1 MENLNTNNKVFEK
14 GNQFLMNTY
23 SRQNVVFVKAKMQ
36 YLWDIEGKKYID
48 FTSGYG
54 CLNVGH
60 TNNYVVKALKRQ
72 VEKIIQPS
80 NVFYNLPQ
88 VELAEL
94 LCKITGFGQKV
105 FFANSG
111 AEAIEG
117 SIKLARKYS
126 TDKYNK
132 ERYEI
137 ISFYNSFHGRT
148 FGALSATAQFQ
159 KQNIFEPLLM
169 GFRYAEFNNMDSV
182 NNIINKNTC
191 AILVEPIQGEGGIN
205 VADNSFLKDLRK
217 LCSDND
223 ILFILDEVQT
233 GFGRTGELFAFQNY
247 NVVPDILVL
256 AKSLGGGMPIGAI
269 VSTDEISS
277 AFTPG
282 THGSTFGGNAASCA
296 AGVSVVN
303 YLLTNNLPGNA
314 KKLGDY
320 LFKKLF
326 KLKNKYKIIKEVRGM
341 GLMVGVEFTKPIASD
356 LVNSGLKNGIVLNKI
371 SDFTIRL
378 LPPLVITKKNINY
391 FINFLDNYLKEFKDD
406 SQEN

>member
-1 MENLNTNNKVFEK
+1 M
-14 GNQFLMNTY
+14 
-23 SRQNVVFVKAKMQ
+23 VKS
-36 YLWDIEGKKYID
+36 I
-48 FTSGYG
+48 
-54 CLNVGH
+54 
-60 TNNYVVKALKRQ
+60 
-72 VEKIIQPS
+72 
-80 NVFYNLPQ
+80 
-88 VELAEL
+88 
-94 LCKITGFGQKV
+94 
-105 FFANSG
+105 FANSG

-169 GFRYAEFNNMDSV
+169 GFRYAEFNNIDSV

-223 ILFILDEVQT
+223 ILLILDEVQT
-233 GFGRTGELFAFQNY
+233 GFGRTGELFAFQDY
-247 NVVPDILVL
+247 NVMPDILVL

-296 AGVSVVN
+296 AGVAVN
-303 YLLTNNLPGNA
+303 YLLTNNLSRNA

-320 LFKKLF
+320 LFKKL
-326 KLKNKYKIIKEVRGM
+326 L
-341 GLMVGVEFTKPIASD
+341 S
-356 LVNSGLKNGIVLNKI
+356 
-371 SDFTIRL
+371 
-378 LPPLVITKKNINY
+378 
-391 FINFLDNYLKEFKDD
+391 
-406 SQEN
+406 

>member
-169 GFRYAEFNNMDSV
+169 GFRYAEFNNIDSV

-223 ILFILDEVQT
+223 ILLILDEVQT
-233 GFGRTGELFAFQNY
+233 GFGRTGELFAFQDY
-247 NVVPDILVL
+247 NVMPDILVL

-296 AGVSVVN
+296 AGVAVVN
-303 YLLTNNLPGNA
+303 YLLTNNLSRNA

-341 GLMVGVEFTKPIASD
+341 GLMIGVEFNKSIASD
-356 LVNSGLKNGIVLNKI
+356 LVSSGLKNGIVLNKI

-378 LPPLVITKKNINY
+378 LPPLVINKKNINY
-391 FINFLDNYLKEFKDD
+391 FINFLDSYLKEFKDD
-406 SQEN
+406 SQKN

>member
-1 MENLNTNNKVFEK
+1 
-14 GNQFLMNTY
+14 
-23 SRQNVVFVKAKMQ
+23 MQ

-60 TNNYVVKALKRQ
+60 TNSHVVKALKKQ

-94 LCKITGFGQKV
+94 LCRITGFGQKV

-117 SIKLARKYS
+117 AIKLARKYS

-159 KQNIFEPLLM
+159 KQSIFEPLLM

-326 KLKNKYKIIKEVRGM
+326 KLKNKYKVIKEARGM
-341 GLMVGVEFTKPIASD
+341 GLMIGVEFTKPIASD
-356 LVNSGLKNGIVLNKI
+356 LVSSGLKNGIVLNKI

-378 LPPLVITKKNINY
+378 LPPLVISKRNINY
-391 FINFLDNYLKEFKDD
+391 FINFLDSYLKEFKDD
-406 SQEN
+406 